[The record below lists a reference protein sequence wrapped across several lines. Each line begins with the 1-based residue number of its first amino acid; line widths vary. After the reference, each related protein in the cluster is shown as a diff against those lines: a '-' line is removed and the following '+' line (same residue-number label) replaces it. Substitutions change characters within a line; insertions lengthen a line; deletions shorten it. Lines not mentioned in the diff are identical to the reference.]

1 MVAFEGVEVFSAT
14 MARQREEIG
23 AVITKWMRENKDKE
37 IFSTEIRQSSDPA
50 YHCLTFV
57 LFYKARGTRLI
68 VR

>member
-1 MVAFEGVEVFSAT
+1 

-37 IFSTEIRQSSDPA
+37 IVSTEIRQSSDHA

-57 LFYKARGTRLI
+57 LFYKARGTRRI